1 MKVTEPWKDRINAV
15 AEQYRGKPLDQVQQA
30 LENVVKDMPEFS
42 DPVGDWI
49 ASTSRKISNGTV
61 YRIE

>member
-1 MKVTEPWKDRINAV
+1 MTNDPWKDRINAV
-15 AEQYRGKPLDQVQQA
+15 AEQYRGLPLDEVHEA
-30 LENVVKDMPEFS
+30 LENAVKDMPDFW